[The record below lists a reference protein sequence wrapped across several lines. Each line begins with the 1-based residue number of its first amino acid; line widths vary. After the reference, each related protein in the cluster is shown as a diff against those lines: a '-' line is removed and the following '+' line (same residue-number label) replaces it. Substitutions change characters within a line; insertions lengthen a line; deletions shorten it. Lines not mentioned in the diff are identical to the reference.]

1 MCVQGTL
8 TQTKCQHTKTLENS
22 REKKINVKPEKCK
35 TQHVGVITKD
45 SFLQKMKHSKIRHS
59 FGIQTN

>member
-1 MCVQGTL
+1 MRTRYINPNKMS
-8 TQTKCQHTKTLENS
+8 TYKNPNS

>member
-1 MCVQGTL
+1 MSTY
-8 TQTKCQHTKTLENS
+8 KNPNS